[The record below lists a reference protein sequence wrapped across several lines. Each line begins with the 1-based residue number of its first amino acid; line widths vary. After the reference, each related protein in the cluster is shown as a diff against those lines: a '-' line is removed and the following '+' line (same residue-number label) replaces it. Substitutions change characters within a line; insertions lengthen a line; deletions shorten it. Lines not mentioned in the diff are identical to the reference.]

1 MNITI
6 TQFQAILI
14 ENSLNFYRSYI
25 KELNMNND
33 KLLSSS
39 KEWKE
44 YDSLFDKLADLSDTS
59 RDEDFYKQSA
69 LNRNGKDLDSL

>member
-33 KLLSSS
+33 KLLSTS

-44 YDSLFDKLADLSDTS
+44 IDNILDKLKKECA
-59 RDEDFYKQSA
+59 A
-69 LNRNGKDLDSL
+69 

>member
-33 KLLSSS
+33 KLLSTS
-39 KEWKE
+39 KELKE
-44 YDSLFDKLADLSDTS
+44 IDNIIHTIKEEL
-59 RDEDFYKQSA
+59 
-69 LNRNGKDLDSL
+69 

>member
-1 MNITI
+1 MNISI

-33 KLLSSS
+33 KLLSTS

-44 YDSLFDKLADLSDTS
+44 IDNILDKLKKECA
-59 RDEDFYKQSA
+59 A
-69 LNRNGKDLDSL
+69 